1 MHLSAVRVCSSSVHV
16 KITVLHSVYMYWL
29 TKKNLLRYT
38 HVGFQISAWA
48 PGTLLPFLEVWG
60 RHYWWDYSWN
70 TQRTWK
76 NNASVL
82 RFNICDVLSYL
93 KYHNP
98 CIWFLERSIVL
109 TVVLYAINI
118 LGCRLFVMILF
129 KADFFRSSQE
139 INFISTSTSYKQF

>member
-29 TKKNLLRYT
+29 TKKILLRYT

-93 KYHNP
+93 K
-98 CIWFLERSIVL
+98 ISIVL

>member
-16 KITVLHSVYMYWL
+16 KITVLHSMYMYWL

-82 RFNICDVLSYL
+82 WRIIISQNIIIRAFDSWKEVLFWQLCFMLLIYWDVECLLWYYL
-93 KYHNP
+93 KQT
-98 CIWFLERSIVL
+98 SSG
-109 TVVLYAINI
+109 VV
-118 LGCRLFVMILF
+118 
-129 KADFFRSSQE
+129 K
-139 INFISTSTSYKQF
+139 K